1 MNQNEIIISLLDNFK
16 IQNNLLF
23 QQLIL
28 LKKSENVN
36 NNILK
41 GISLVDNKLILFN
54 CILNNFIE
62 KINTSNIL
70 LFCIFILQL
79 FLLFK

>member
-1 MNQNEIIISLLDNFK
+1 MNHNEIIVSLLDNFK
-16 IQNNLLF
+16 IQNSLLF
-23 QQLIL
+23 EQLIL
-28 LKKSENVN
+28 LKKSENIN
-36 NNILK
+36 SDILQNT
-41 GISLVDNKLILFN
+41 SLVDSKLILFN